1 VSDLWQM
8 MRGDSLL
15 LLRDL
20 PSDSVDALITDP
32 PYSSGGAFRGDRTPP
47 SSAKYVASDSV
58 SGQALPEVLGD
69 SRDQRGLLVW
79 SSIWLAECYRVV
91 RDGGFVAVFSDWR
104 QLSTFGD
111 AVQAGGFITRGILPW
126 IKPSARPQPG
136 RPTQR
141 SEFVIWG
148 SKGGFSFER
157 PCPIT
162 PGYWLEH
169 PPPDHWIESPPGPRE
184 REHMTEKPLR
194 TMRDLALSCIPGG
207 TILDPFAGA
216 GTTGVGALLEGR
228 KFLGIELSPE
238 YHAIACRRLLET
250 ETETLAGADRGSTA
264 IGQGALFAAVVP

>member
-1 VSDLWQM
+1 MSDLWQM
-8 MRGDSLL
+8 LRGDSLL

-32 PYSSGGAFRGDRTPP
+32 PYSSGGAFRGDRTPA
-47 SSAKYVASDSV
+47 SSTKYVASDSV

-91 RDGGFVAVFSDWR
+91 RDGGYIAVFSDWR
-104 QLSTFGD
+104 QLDTFGD
-111 AVQAGGFITRGILPW
+111 AVQVGGFIKRGISPW
-126 IKPSARPQPG
+126 IKPNARPQPG
-136 RPTQR
+136 RPVQA

-148 SKGGFSFER
+148 SKGPMPFDR

-162 PGYWLEH
+162 PGYW
-169 PPPDHWIESPPGPRE
+169 IESPPPARE

-194 TMRDLALSCIPGG
+194 IMRDLAKSCIPGG

-228 KFLGIELSPE
+228 RFIGVELSAE
-238 YHAIACRRLLET
+238 YHARACRQLRET

-264 IGQGALFAAVVP
+264 IGQGALFAAVAP

>member
-1 VSDLWQM
+1 MSDLWRM
-8 MRGDSLL
+8 LRGDSLL

-32 PYSSGGAFRGDRTPP
+32 PYSSGGAFRGDRTPAA
-47 SSAKYVASDSV
+47 STKYVASDSV

-91 RDGGFVAVFSDWR
+91 RDGGFIAVFSDWR

-111 AVQAGGFITRGILPW
+111 AVQSGGFITRGILPW

-148 SKGGFSFER
+148 SKGGFPFER

-169 PPPDHWIESPPGPRE
+169 PPPDHWIESPPTARE

-228 KFLGIELSPE
+228 RFLGIEMSPE
-238 YHAIACRRLLET
+238 YHAIACRRLRET
-250 ETETLAGADRGSTA
+250 ETETLAGADRGSTS
-264 IGQGALFAAVVP
+264 IGQGALFAAVAP